1 MTWRVLLLPLLLLLG
16 PSSAAQPKHYT
27 WPRQAH
33 TDSIVFR
40 GVLAWPAEA
49 GTAAERQALVQ
60 QWYRTRLTQ
69 TQPLLSQ
76 WPVPQARTYAGLPA
90 GGYQDLQLVGEVCRL
105 TYRVA
110 LSPTPAG
117 VACRLW
123 AFNYT
128 RAGFDASGTSELED
142 YLRVAPGPHPELD
155 RMQHRLRVALAHW

>member
-1 MTWRVLLLPLLLLLG
+1 MLQDKINAYLEFIQSEQLLEDYPAAEEHPRVISVIMKFDP
-16 PSSAAQPKHYT
+16 
-27 WPRQAH
+27 
-33 TDSIVFR
+33 
-40 GVLAWPAEA
+40 PAEA

-60 QWYRTRLTQ
+60 QWYRTRLTK

-117 VACRLW
+117 VAYRLW